1 MKSVSQSELL
11 INVTDGF
18 LTDNLVFNLCGLA
31 TSILLLDLARN
42 WPKLMKEWVSVE
54 KSMISYGW
62 PLDLDVR
69 LKGMT
74 IVFMSIAAGGFYDL
88 KTLSIVNS
96 FYISVEH
103 TLVQTSKLIFAFH
116 CTNTPQRAFE
126 FYFVKNGTD
135 VFSFVTYA
143 LWKGILLQVQLLLT

>member
-1 MKSVSQSELL
+1 MKSVSHSKCLFN
-11 INVTDGF
+11 IADGF
-18 LTDNLVFNLCGLA
+18 FTDNLVFNLCGLA

-74 IVFMSIAAGGFYDL
+74 IVFMSIAAGTFFNLNMLSMFNPFY
-88 KTLSIVNS
+88 
-96 FYISVEH
+96 FSVEH

-116 CTNTPQRAFE
+116 CTSTPQRAFE
-126 FYFVKNGTD
+126 FFFVKNGTD

-143 LWKGILLQVQLLLT
+143 LWKGILLQVLLMY